1 MSNKTFILAT
11 GKINPENKHLLPE
24 YSAKTAELMTKG
36 GGGMVSVFM
45 VEEAIFGNNIPQT
58 LPVMEFP
65 DAESIK
71 KVVNYEEYKE
81 GISTR
86 DKCFTELNYFIGK
99 KQ

>member
-1 MSNKTFILAT
+1 MSKTFLLAT

-24 YSAKTAELMTKG
+24 YSAKTSELMIKG
-36 GGGMVSVFM
+36 GGEMVSVFM
-45 VEEAIFGNNIPQT
+45 VEEAILGDNIPQT
-58 LPVMEFP
+58 LAVFEFP

-71 KVVNYEEYKE
+71 KAVNSEEYKK

-86 DKCFTELNYFIGK
+86 DKYFTELNYFIGK